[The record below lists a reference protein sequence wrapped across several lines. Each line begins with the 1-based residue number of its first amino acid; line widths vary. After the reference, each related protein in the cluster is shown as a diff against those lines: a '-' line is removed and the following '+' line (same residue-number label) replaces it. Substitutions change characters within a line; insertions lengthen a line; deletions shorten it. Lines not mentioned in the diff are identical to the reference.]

1 MVIENNTILYF
12 SGTGNSFQVAK
23 DLCDSLSGFNLLKIS
38 KLTNKEKIIIKSG
51 CIGIVFP
58 VYYSRLP
65 LIVEEIAKKL
75 EIGKNVYVFA
85 VATYSAAP
93 ATVLKKLNNILKE
106 NNVALNS
113 GFLIKMPKNHIYKY
127 NTKPVAV
134 NSDIFKIEKQ
144 RVKDISAIVNQR
156 KNSSPE
162 KSKLAIDIAFDKLF
176 IKATDKIF
184 SGFHSLDTKFFT
196 DSKCVGCKLCERI
209 CPVNN
214 IEVKSKPIWKH
225 NCERCMACIQYCP
238 NKAIQIGKKRIHRYR
253 NPNVTIE
260 ELIRDRT

>member
-1 MVIENNTILYF
+1 MVIENNSILYF

-23 DLCDSLSGFNLLKIS
+23 DLCNSLSGFNLLKIS
-38 KLTNKEKIIIKSG
+38 KLTNEEKIIAKSG
-51 CIGIVFP
+51 WIGIVFP

-65 LIVEEIAKKL
+65 LIVEKIAKKL
-75 EIGKNVYVFA
+75 EISKNVYVFT

-93 ATVLKKLNNILKE
+93 STVLKKLQNTLKT
-106 NNVALNS
+106 NNVILNS

-127 NTKPVAV
+127 ETKPVAV
-134 NSDIFKIEKQ
+134 DSDMFEIEKK
-144 RVKDISAIVNQR
+144 RVKEISTIINQR
-156 KNSSPE
+156 KNIKPE
-162 KSKLAIDIAFDKLF
+162 ISKIAIDIAFDKLF

-196 DSKCVGCKLCERI
+196 DSKCIGCKLCERI

-214 IEVKSKPIWKH
+214 IEVKSKPLWKH

-253 NPNVTIE
+253 NPNINVE
-260 ELIRDRT
+260 ELLSD